1 MHARYAF
8 PTTTGTPGK
17 YRLFVRS
24 FYDSRE
30 QAEITQEMTATLRER
45 SHFLRQKSCLLRQQ
59 AQALR
64 HLSQQIFHREA

>member
-1 MHARYAF
+1 MRPTHSLH
-8 PTTTGTPGK
+8 TTTGTPGK
-17 YRLFVRS
+17 SFPLVRH

-45 SHFLRQKSCLLRQQ
+45 SSLLRQRSHLLRQQ

-64 HLSQQIFHREA
+64 HLSQQMFHREV